1 MKKTCFL
8 AALLLCALPAA
19 SSGAA
24 EVGGKA
30 GIGLLGINKSDNLW
44 GHGVSR
50 IPNLTSPPT
59 ELSYGLLVPAV
70 EVRYKSGPRSA
81 SEVYLGTVEEPGSI
95 TAGIRKK
102 YDGKNIDL
110 HAFYSYIGS
119 AWEDPYVLVR
129 TKTDLSEYG
138 AKLSYTQNR
147 LTLSYRAALTGV
159 DNDAVGR
166 RFASLE
172 RDGSL
177 HTLKGS
183 YGFALAKGWKLTPGL
198 MYETGVFSGDANS
211 YGGFGASVGLDYLT
225 VDGLYFN
232 ASVQT
237 LKGAFSDVHP
247 IYGEERDERT
257 TGGSILVSLIEPFG
271 YEGFFISAVLSGS
284 KTDSNIGFFEKKS
297 SMAYLGTGYRF

>member
-1 MKKTCFL
+1 MKKTCLL

-19 SSGAA
+19 SSNAA
-24 EVGGKA
+24 EIGGKV

-50 IPNLTSPPT
+50 IPNLTAPPT

-70 EVRYKSGPRSA
+70 EIRYKSGPGSA
-81 SEVYLGTVEEPGSI
+81 SELYLGTIEEPGSI
-95 TAGIRKK
+95 TAGIKRK

-110 HAFYSYIGS
+110 YVFYSFIGS
-119 AWEDPYVLVR
+119 AWEDPYVLRR

-147 LTLSYRAALTGV
+147 LTLSYRAALTDV
-159 DNDAVGR
+159 DNDVVGA
-166 RFASLE
+166 RFSALE

-183 YGFALAKGWKLTPGL
+183 YGFPLAKGWRLTPGL

-211 YGGFGASVGLDYLT
+211 YGGFGASVGVDYLT

-237 LKGAFSDVHP
+237 LKSAFSEVHP

-257 TGGSILVSLIEPFG
+257 SGGSILVSLIEPFEF
-271 YEGFFISAVLSGS
+271 EGFFISAVLSGS
-284 KTDSNIGFFEKKS
+284 KTDSNISFFEKKS
-297 SMAYLGTGYRF
+297 SMAYLGAGYRF